1 MENRNGSRI
10 LSTITLLIF
19 AGVLFWSISWRFDL
33 LVIFSISAAC
43 CAICFSFGTAISG
56 IIQIHQK
63 RFWILLSVLVVVLI
77 FRASV
82 TYNMQWGSM
91 LAVNRDDPTD
101 VRVVPKGYSWLSAK
115 AFKIERVPDDIRIT
129 YLRKGFPPMWLYG
142 TIDVT
147 KIGEVYVRYGGF
159 EAYQDSIAVQAKKV
173 VDGIAD
179 ANPIRQNEP
188 ESRYSFVY
196 LVQKEI
202 RNQKF
207 PFIYGGM
214 RAEPI
219 GLF

>member
-1 MENRNGSRI
+1 MENRNGLQI
-10 LSTITLLIF
+10 LSTITLLIL
-19 AGVLFWSISWRFDL
+19 AGVSFWSFMWKLDTLVFISTF
-33 LVIFSISAAC
+33 
-43 CAICFSFGTAISG
+43 CATFSFAFALLG
-56 IIQIHQK
+56 IVRIPQK
-63 RFWILLSVLVVVLI
+63 RFWIFLGIVLI
-77 FRASV
+77 LLGIRATAV
-82 TYNMQWGSM
+82 YNPRWGSM

-101 VRVVPKGYSWLSAK
+101 VRVVTKGFSWLSAK
-115 AFKIERVPDDIRIT
+115 TFKIERVPDDIRIT
-129 YLRKGFPPMWLYG
+129 YLREGFHPMRLYG

-173 VDGIAD
+173 IDGIAD

-188 ESRYSFVY
+188 ESWYFFVY

-202 RNQKF
+202 RNQSF

>member
-1 MENRNGSRI
+1 MENRNGSKI
-10 LSTITLLIF
+10 LSTITLLIL
-19 AGVLFWSISWRFDL
+19 AGVSFWSISWRLDV
-33 LVIFSISAAC
+33 LVIFSVSAAC
-43 CAICFSFGTAISG
+43 LSLTAALTR

-63 RFWILLSVLVVVLI
+63 RFWIFLSVLIVVLI

-82 TYNMQWGSM
+82 TYNEHWGSL
-91 LAVNRDDPTD
+91 LAVNRNNPTD
-101 VRVVPKGYSWLSAK
+101 VQLIPKGFSWLSAK
-115 AFKIERVPDDIRIT
+115 TFKIERVPDDIRIT
-129 YLRKGFPPMWLYG
+129 YLREGFPPMRFYG
-142 TIDVT
+142 MMDLT

-173 VDGIAD
+173 IDSIAD

-188 ESRYSFVY
+188 ESRYYFVY
-196 LVQKEI
+196 AVQKEI

-219 GLF
+219 GLL